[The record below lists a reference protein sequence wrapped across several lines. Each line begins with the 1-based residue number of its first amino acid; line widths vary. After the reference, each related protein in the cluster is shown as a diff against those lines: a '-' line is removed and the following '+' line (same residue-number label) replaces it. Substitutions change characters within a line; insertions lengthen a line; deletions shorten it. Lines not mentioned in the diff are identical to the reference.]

1 MKTIPNFKIVVL
13 EDNDFYNKL
22 MTKHIKNYIGEM
34 ALSKGFTFDVSSFT
48 SYSDCERNF
57 SDDTDVIIT
66 DYYLNDGFNAMNLL
80 DLVKKRASKCQVIVL
95 SQIQNINTAICTLL
109 EGACEFIHKDKK
121 AFQKSGHVVEAIIS
135 QNLKNNLG
143 ATPRN

>member
-1 MKTIPNFKIVVL
+1 MKTIPHFKIVVL

-22 MTKHIKNYIGEM
+22 MTKHIKSYIGEIS
-34 ALSKGFTFDVSSFT
+34 LSKGFSFDVSSFT
-48 SYSDCERNF
+48 SYGDCERNF
-57 SDDTDVIIT
+57 SDDTNIIIT

-80 DLVKKRASKCQVIVL
+80 ELVKKRAPKCQVIVL

-121 AFQKSGHVVEAIIS
+121 AFEKSGHIVEEIIS
-135 QNLKNNLG
+135 QNLKNNFG
-143 ATPRN
+143 PAPHN